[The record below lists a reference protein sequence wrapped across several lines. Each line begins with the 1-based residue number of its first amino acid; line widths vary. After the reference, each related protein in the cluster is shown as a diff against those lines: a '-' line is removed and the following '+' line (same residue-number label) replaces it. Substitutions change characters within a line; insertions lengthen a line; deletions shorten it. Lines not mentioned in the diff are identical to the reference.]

1 MTRSFSYLLLML
13 TPLVVA
19 CGKPIDSIEP
29 IQPVQPVHWN
39 PAARALPEPCPD
51 QPVWATR
58 HRTERV
64 QDVDRSSGMMYGQWE
79 SIRPSSVMVY
89 QDADRDRG
97 DRDFIR
103 QMSGD
108 LSAFAMPSVR
118 ATQGMDLGSAN
129 TIPAIKGLRIST
141 VPRLEAIYDYG
152 EVIEIEAEFD
162 EPVQVTGRPYLLL
175 ELRSPGTQ
183 KAYYDHGSGTDRLY
197 FQYRV
202 DRGDWD
208 SSGLC
213 VFAGQVRLNGGTI
226 NAVFDGAEACLHHP
240 GLPDDQLHKVNGS
253 VGGSTGL
260 QR

>member
-51 QPVWATR
+51 QAVWATQ
-58 HRTERV
+58 HETDGV
-64 QDVDRSSGMMYGQWE
+64 LNAGRSSGMMYGQRE

-118 ATQGMDLGSAN
+118 ATHGMDLGSAN

-141 VPRLEAIYDYG
+141 VPRLEAIYEYG
-152 EVIEIEAEFD
+152 EVIEIEAKFD
-162 EPVQVTGRPYLLL
+162 EPMQVLGRPYLLL

-183 KAYYDHGSGTDRLY
+183 KAYFDHGSGTERLY

-202 DRGDWD
+202 DKGDWD
-208 SSGLC
+208 RSGLC
-213 VFAGQVRLNGGTI
+213 IFAGQVSLNGGSI
-226 NAVFDGAEACLHHP
+226 NAVSDGAEACLHHT
-240 GLPDDQLHKVNGS
+240 GLPDDLNHRVNGC